1 MSAHA
6 DTGHEHTRIDAGS
19 GDLECLVGMS
29 SSRGTRPS
37 GALWFG
43 VALVMTSALWLLI
56 SFFPETRINH
66 VLTRSWTN
74 FASIGFA
81 FWCVLILAMKLVKIR
96 IQRRALAVTGI
107 FPSRSDWVLSPGT
120 APEVLQRI
128 RARVDRPR
136 EFTLFNRVW
145 VALSNLGNIGEARDV
160 GAVLDSQ
167 AHADSAKVDAGYT
180 ALRVLIWTI
189 PVMGFIGTVIGLGQA
204 IGSFQNVLDATGGE
218 SANAI
223 KDRLGPVVSG
233 LATKFDTTLVALL
246 ATVVVQL
253 LTTWVYSLEEDF
265 LADVQAYC
273 HEHIVARL
281 KLVDW

>member
-6 DTGHEHTRIDAGS
+6 ESGTGLSRIDAGS
-19 GDLECLVGMS
+19 GDPECLVGMS

-43 VALVMTSALWLLI
+43 VALVLTSALWLAI
-56 SFFPETRINH
+56 SFFPESRINI

-81 FWCVLILAMKLVKIR
+81 FWCVLILMMKLVKIR
-96 IQRRALAVTGI
+96 IQRRALSVAGV

-128 RARVDRPR
+128 RAKVDRPR

-167 AHADSAKVDAGYT
+167 AHADSAQVDAGYT

-218 SANAI
+218 SASAI

-273 HEHIVARL
+273 HENIVARL

>member
-1 MSAHA
+1 MRA
-6 DTGHEHTRIDAGS
+6 
-19 GDLECLVGMS
+19 
-29 SSRGTRPS
+29 
-37 GALWFG
+37 
-43 VALVMTSALWLLI
+43 
-56 SFFPETRINH
+56 
-66 VLTRSWTN
+66 
-74 FASIGFA
+74 
-81 FWCVLILAMKLVKIR
+81 LILGLSFALLGLVSAAGQTSNRTVSTPPTSLGLDPFYKKYVVYRDLPIVSSDKTR
-96 IQRRALAVTGI
+96 DEALLRAYDTVAVMMAK
-107 FPSRSDWVLSPGT
+107 R
-120 APEVLQRI
+120 PEVLQRI
-128 RARVDRPR
+128 RAKVDRPR
-136 EFTLFNRVW
+136 EFTVFNRVW

-160 GAVLDSQ
+160 GVVLDSQ

-204 IGSFQNVLDATGGE
+204 IGSFQNVLDATGGQ
-218 SANAI
+218 SASAI

-265 LADVQAYC
+265 LSDVQSYC
-273 HEHIVARL
+273 HENIVARL

>member
-1 MSAHA
+1 MSAHSES
-6 DTGHEHTRIDAGS
+6 DTSTARLDAAS
-19 GDLECLVGMS
+19 GDPECMVGMS
-29 SSRGTRPS
+29 SARGTRPY
-37 GALWFG
+37 GALWCG
-43 VALVMTSALWLLI
+43 VALVLTSAVWLAL
-56 SFFPETRINH
+56 SFFPESRINH

-74 FASIGFA
+74 FASIGLSI
-81 FWCVLILAMKLVKIR
+81 WCLLILFVKLAKIR
-96 IQRRALAVTGI
+96 IQRRALKVPGI
-107 FPSRSDWVLSPGT
+107 FPTRGDWVLSPGT

-160 GAVLDSQ
+160 GVVLDSQ
-167 AHADSAKVDAGYT
+167 AHSDSAQVDAGYT

-204 IGSFQNVLDATGGE
+204 IGAFQNVLDVGAGE
-218 SANAI
+218 SAASV
-223 KDRLGPVVSG
+223 KDRLGPVMAG

>member
-1 MSAHA
+1 MTEQRELPS
-6 DTGHEHTRIDAGS
+6 DTPRIDAS
-19 GDLECLVGMS
+19 AGDPECLIGMS

-37 GALWFG
+37 GPLWFG
-43 VALVMTSALWLLI
+43 VALMLTSTIWLLV
-56 SFFPETRINH
+56 SFFPESRVNH

-74 FASIGFA
+74 FASIGLA
-81 FWCVLILAMKLVKIR
+81 VWCILLLLMKLVKIR
-96 IQRRALAVTGI
+96 IQRRAFAVRDI
-107 FPSRSDWVLSPGT
+107 FPTRRDWVLSPGT
-120 APEVLQRI
+120 APEVLQHI
-128 RARVDRPR
+128 RAMVDRPR

-145 VALSNLGNIGEARDV
+145 IALSNLGNIGEARDV

-167 AHADSAKVDAGYT
+167 AHADSAHVDAGYT

-218 SANAI
+218 SASAI

-265 LADVQAYC
+265 LADAQAYC
-273 HEHIVARL
+273 HENIVARL

>member
-6 DTGHEHTRIDAGS
+6 ESGTGLSRIDAGS
-19 GDLECLVGMS
+19 GDPECLVGMS

-43 VALVMTSALWLLI
+43 VALVLTSALWLAI
-56 SFFPETRINH
+56 SFFPESRINI

-81 FWCVLILAMKLVKIR
+81 FWCVLILMMKLVKIR
-96 IQRRALAVTGI
+96 IQRRALSVAGI

-128 RARVDRPR
+128 RAKVDRPR

-167 AHADSAKVDAGYT
+167 AHADSAQVDAGYT

-218 SANAI
+218 SASAI

-265 LADVQAYC
+265 LADVQSYC
-273 HEHIVARL
+273 HENIVARL

>member
-1 MSAHA
+1 MSAA
-6 DTGHEHTRIDAGS
+6 ATDAGPRIDAS
-19 GDLECLVGMS
+19 QGDPECLIGMS
-29 SSRGTRPS
+29 SARRTRPS
-37 GALWFG
+37 GALWLG
-43 VALVMTSALWLLI
+43 VAIVLTSAAWLVI
-56 SFFPETRINH
+56 SLFPESRVNQ

-81 FWCVLILAMKLVKIR
+81 IWCMLILLVKLIKIR
-96 IQRRALAVTGI
+96 IQRRALHVSGI

-136 EFTLFNRVW
+136 EFLVFNRVW

-167 AHADSAKVDAGYT
+167 AHSDSVAVDAGYT
-180 ALRVLIWTI
+180 SIRVLIWTI
-189 PVMGFIGTVIGLGQA
+189 PVLGFIGTVLGLGQA
-204 IGSFQNVLDATGGE
+204 IGSFQGVLDATGGE
-218 SANAI
+218 SAASI

-233 LATKFDTTLVALL
+233 LATKFDTTLVALM
-246 ATVVVQL
+246 ATVIVQL
-253 LTTWVYSLEEDF
+253 LTTWVYSVEEDF
-265 LADVQAYC
+265 LAEAQAYC

>member
-1 MSAHA
+1 M
-6 DTGHEHTRIDAGS
+6 TTPHEAASDMPRIDAGS
-19 GDLECLVGMS
+19 GDPECLVGMS

-43 VALVMTSALWLLI
+43 VALVITSAFWLLI
-56 SFFPETRINH
+56 SFFPESRVNQ

-81 FWCVLILAMKLVKIR
+81 VWCVLILMMKVVKIR
-96 IQRRALAVTGI
+96 IQRRALAVKGI
-107 FPSRSDWVLSPGT
+107 FPARSDWVLSPGT
-120 APEVLQRI
+120 APEVLKGI
-128 RARVDRPR
+128 RQRVDRPR

-160 GAVLDSQ
+160 GVVLDSQ

-218 SANAI
+218 SASTI
-223 KDRLGPVVSG
+223 RDRLGPVVSG

-265 LADVQAYC
+265 LAEVQAYC
-273 HEHIVARL
+273 HENIVARL

>member
-6 DTGHEHTRIDAGS
+6 ESGTGLSRIDAGS
-19 GDLECLVGMS
+19 GDPECLVGMS

-43 VALVMTSALWLLI
+43 VALVLTSALWLAI
-56 SFFPETRINH
+56 SFFPESRINI

-81 FWCVLILAMKLVKIR
+81 FWCVLILMMKLVKIR
-96 IQRRALAVTGI
+96 IQRRALSVAGV

-128 RARVDRPR
+128 RAKVDRPR

-167 AHADSAKVDAGYT
+167 AHADSAQVDAGYT

-218 SANAI
+218 SASAI

-265 LADVQAYC
+265 LAEVQAYC
-273 HEHIVARL
+273 HENIVARL